1 MSAMIL
7 ISPFLFVV
15 IKSSTSPTVNPS
27 VKSKAEH
34 SSEFKKYPG
43 QKIFSSILPMELF
56 GEFQLKKRSQASQKM
71 KPKTISISEEEKEEV
86 VYQELQERLFKLLEN
101 QFDSLFYLHF
111 IS

>member
-1 MSAMIL
+1 
-7 ISPFLFVV
+7 
-15 IKSSTSPTVNPS
+15 
-27 VKSKAEH
+27 
-34 SSEFKKYPG
+34 
-43 QKIFSSILPMELF
+43 MELF
-56 GEFQLKKRSQASQKM
+56 DNFQFKKRSQPSQKM